1 MRAFILAAGDGTRM
15 QPLTASVPKAL
26 LPVAGKPLIQHMLET
41 LKASKV
47 KDVTILVS
55 PGRRYIQQEFGD
67 GSELGMNL
75 EYTVQKKPLGTGNA
89 IGCARE
95 TIDEPFL
102 AINGDIILNKNTV
115 KRVLDSYKKTKNQVV
130 TGFGVANPA
139 EYGVF
144 DVQDGKMLRVVEK
157 SKRPPSNLANAG
169 IYLFN
174 QEVHAY
180 IDKTR
185 KSIRG
190 EYEITDTLNLMAS
203 DSVINCETFDGEWMD
218 VGRPWDLLRANKIL
232 MEGISSVIDGEIQPY
247 ATIEGDIILGKGS
260 RILNGA
266 YVIGPVIIGQNTEIG
281 PNCYIRPSTFI
292 GNECKV
298 GNAVEV
304 KNSILMDGAKAPH
317 HNYVGD
323 SVIGPGC
330 NLGSGTKVANLRLDG
345 KNIQASLK
353 GRMVNTGLRKF
364 GVIMGENVKTGINA
378 SIDPGT
384 IIGQNSFVG
393 PGTTVGGF
401 IAPESKIY

>member
-190 EYEITDTLNLMAS
+190 EYEITDTLNMMAS

>member
-190 EYEITDTLNLMAS
+190 EYEITDTLNMMAS

-304 KNSILMDGAKAPH
+304 KNSILMGGAKAPH